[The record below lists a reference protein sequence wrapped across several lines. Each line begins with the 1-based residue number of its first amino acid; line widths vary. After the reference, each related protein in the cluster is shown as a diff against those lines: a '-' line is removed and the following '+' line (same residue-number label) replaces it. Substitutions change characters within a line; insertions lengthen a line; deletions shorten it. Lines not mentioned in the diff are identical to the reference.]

1 MCVWMRREKGSV
13 CIKVERKKGR
23 KGQSRRE
30 GQSGWNARGSYKSFF
45 TQKDALR
52 FRIRSTYVFFGFHRS
67 PLPEKAMLVFE
78 ICRLDTSRDFHMCC
92 ALIRTHT
99 SRSFVWCSLA
109 RRLLCTRS
117 LQTRSCSKDEQQ

>member
-1 MCVWMRREKGSV
+1 MCV
-13 CIKVERKKGR
+13 CIKKER

-78 ICRLDTSRDFHMCC
+78 IAGWILHVTFTC
-92 ALIRTHT
+92 AVH
-99 SRSFVWCSLA
+99 
-109 RRLLCTRS
+109 
-117 LQTRSCSKDEQQ
+117 